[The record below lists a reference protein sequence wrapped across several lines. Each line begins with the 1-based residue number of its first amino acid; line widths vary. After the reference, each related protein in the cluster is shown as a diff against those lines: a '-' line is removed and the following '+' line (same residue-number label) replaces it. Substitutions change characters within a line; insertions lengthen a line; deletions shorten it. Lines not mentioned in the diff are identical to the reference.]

1 MSGSDSPGDDDMT
14 SLAPLHDGHGPG
26 PDAVAAALDES
37 IARLASGEGLEAVV
51 ARYPDLEVELRPLL
65 EAVAIMR
72 AVVPPPAPP
81 DVRARVRERVM
92 VAAQAALGP
101 APAGRPSATG
111 PALAGT
117 NPWWHWPWLHLQPAT
132 LVGTAVALTVLFSG
146 TGGALVAS
154 ADALPGQ
161 PLYSVKLVVEDTRV
175 AFAQATSGP
184 EVLVALQTELCN
196 RRLQEA
202 QVLLEL
208 GQPVPA
214 EVIVAATQRLA
225 AAEAVVARASGSRR
239 AQLEAVV
246 TQTQSRTEA
255 VLAHVLENVPP
266 QSQEQIE
273 RLLAA
278 RREAVRAGQPGRD
291 ATPEPATPTA
301 SGTPSQTSTPSPTT
315 TPSGPA
321 TPAQTPQPAVGTS
334 VGTPVGT
341 ADTAVPAGTAAT
353 WGASQQPPATQ
364 PGPSGRQATPSRPP
378 TQSGAGRPTGQQSG
392 TASLTVAP
400 GAEAPSS
407 TPLPSET
414 RPAGTRPAT
423 SEATPAPAEARATDR
438 GPGRPLGPVASQSP
452 TATPTP
458 TSAPAALTSQ
468 SPASD
473 RRAQVS
479 DAATG
484 AGRAAALPITPEA
497 DGPDDRR
504 PGRGR
509 PDGDGG
515 GGANQRN
522 SAAGGRARD

>member
-1 MSGSDSPGDDDMT
+1 MSGSGSPGDDDMT
-14 SLAPLHDGHGPG
+14 SLAPPHDGHGPG

-37 IARLASGEGLEAVV
+37 IARLAAGEGLEAVV

-92 VAAQAALGP
+92 AAAQEALGP
-101 APAGRPSATG
+101 APAGLPSATG
-111 PALAGT
+111 PAPAGT

-301 SGTPSQTSTPSPTT
+301 SGTPSQTTTPSPTT
-315 TPSGPA
+315 TPPGPA
-321 TPAQTPQPAVGTS
+321 TPAQTPQPAVGTP
-334 VGTPVGT
+334 VGTPG
-341 ADTAVPAGTAAT
+341 TAVPAGTAAT
-353 WGASQQPPATQ
+353 RGASRQPPATQ
-364 PGPSGRQATPSRPP
+364 PGPWGRQATPSRPP
-378 TQSGAGRPTGQQSG
+378 RQSPAGRPTGQPSG

-423 SEATPAPAEARATDR
+423 PEATPAPAEARATDG
-438 GPGRPLGPVASQSP
+438 GPGRPRGPVASQSP

-458 TSAPAALTSQ
+458 TAAPAAQTSQ

-473 RRAQVS
+473 RGARVS
-479 DAATG
+479 DAAAG
-484 AGRAAALPITPEA
+484 AGQAAALPITPEA
-497 DGPDDRR
+497 DGPDNRR

-509 PDGDGG
+509 PDGGAG
-515 GGANQRN
+515 GGANQGD